1 MNAWNRLEPLNSR
14 NIVEIK
20 FCFPCFPPQFRPRR
34 PRGGKKRR
42 DERFQAQA
50 EKPLGP
56 SADPLCWVPTLT
68 GPFPDGQANAGSW
81 LGTTKW
87 FVLLCPI
94 GEQFFLS
101 SFREFVHDGYLNSIT
116 ACLAHAPKKCMQSGN
131 FQFDMNSPF
140 QNTVYPKT
148 KDAFPKIQAWA
159 YKRYSPLLGS
169 LRCHD
174 SWQPRKRRMKSE
186 RGRGQG
192 AGRVRETGE
201 ERAGSGREIQ
211 KVKLSLFV
219 TPYIQ
224 SKKRTQQRFL
234 TPINVLR
241 GLKQN
246 FIREKNSCSG

>member
-34 PRGGKKRR
+34 PRGGNKRR

-186 RGRGQG
+186 VGRGQG

-219 TPYIQ
+219 TAYIQ
-224 SKKRTQQRFL
+224 SKKRTQQRLL